1 MNKNKQN
8 YLKFNKIKLIKF
20 MADKYEQQDKLD
32 VLRKINRN
40 PKTSQR
46 DLTKTSL
53 DLV

>member
-1 MNKNKQN
+1 
-8 YLKFNKIKLIKF
+8 

-46 DLTKTSL
+46 DLAKQLGFRLGKLIT
-53 DLV
+53 

>member
-1 MNKNKQN
+1 
-8 YLKFNKIKLIKF
+8 

-46 DLTKTSL
+46 DLAKQLGFSL
-53 DLV
+53 GKLNYLINAFMQKD